1 MRSIALAMGLT
12 FGSALAPTVSAQEVQ
27 LVVPGAPE
35 NLVSILQTAS
45 LVYALEADPQ
55 NPASVQDYV
64 AAARADYTRLLT
76 GLYAEGYYGGTI
88 SILLDG
94 REAAG
99 IAPLD
104 ASTVLNRVV
113 MQVTPGPQF
122 TFGQTQIAPLAS
134 GTELPAAFA
143 PGEIARSDTI
153 RTAVNASVTA
163 WQNEGFAK
171 AAPAGQ
177 QITARHPTDT
187 LDVQV
192 AIAPGPRLTFGALSV
207 SGNQAVRTDRIVD
220 IAGLPSGEVYSPD
233 DVDRAAARLRR
244 TGAFSSVT
252 FVESD
257 TVGPGDTLPFEVQ
270 VVEQKRRRLGF
281 GAELS
286 SLDGLALSAYLQNR
300 NLLGGAERL
309 RYDAEIAGI
318 GGGTGGIDYS
328 LGVSFLRPRTFN
340 VDTDLYAN
348 AKIEQRDEPDYFL
361 RKFSTAVGLNRL
373 IGTDLTVS
381 GGLGL
386 ETAEVRDG
394 LGMRRYTILTAPIT
408 GKLDRRDDPL
418 DAKAGYYVDARVTPF
433 VGLAG
438 SDSGARLYGD
448 ARVYR
453 SFGADQKVTLAFR
466 GQIGSLLGASAASA
480 PTDFLFYSGGGGSVR
495 GQPYQSLGVD
505 VGGVTV
511 GGLSLFVASLEARVQ
526 VTQKI
531 GIVGFYDYG
540 YVGAKSTPLTG
551 GTDHAGAGL
560 GLRYDTGIGPIRLD
574 LATAV
579 SGPGGSG
586 GVQIYIGIGQSF

>member
-1 MRSIALAMGLT
+1 MRSFAFAMGLS
-12 FGSALAPTVSAQEVQ
+12 FGSALALIASAQEVQ

-35 NLVSILQTAS
+35 SLVTTLQTAS
-45 LVYALEADPQ
+45 LVYALKEDPA

-64 AAARADYTRLLT
+64 AAARADYVRLLT
-76 GLYAEGYYGGTI
+76 GLYAQGYYGGTI

-104 ASTVLNRVV
+104 APTVLNSVV

-122 TFGQTQIAPLAS
+122 TFGQTQIAPVAS

-143 PGEIARSDTI
+143 RGEIARSDTI
-153 RTAVNASVTA
+153 RKAVNASVTA
-163 WQNEGFAK
+163 WQNDGFAK
-171 AAPAGQ
+171 AVPAGQ
-177 QITARHPTDT
+177 QITARHPGDT

-207 SGNQAVRTDRIVD
+207 SGNEAVRTDRIVD

-244 TGAFSSVT
+244 TGAFSSVVL
-252 FVESD
+252 VESEG
-257 TVGPGDTLPFEVQ
+257 VGPNDTLPFEVQ

-286 SLDGLALSAYLQNR
+286 SLDGLALSAYLLNR

-318 GGGTGGIDYS
+318 GGSTGGIDYS
-328 LGVSFLRPRTFN
+328 IGVSFLRPRTFN

-348 AKIEQRDEPDYFL
+348 AKLEQRDEPDYFIN
-361 RKFSTAVGLNRL
+361 KFSTAVGLNRL
-373 IGTDLTVS
+373 IGEDLTVS
-381 GGLGL
+381 GGLGF
-386 ETAEVRDG
+386 ETAEVNDG

-408 GKLDRRDDPL
+408 GTLDRRDDPL
-418 DAKAGYYVDARVTPF
+418 DAKAGYYIDARVTPF
-433 VGLAG
+433 VGLSG
-438 SDSGARLYGD
+438 SDSGARLYADGR
-448 ARVYR
+448 AYR
-453 SFGADQKVTLAFR
+453 SFGAEQKVTLAFR
-466 GQIGSLLGASAASA
+466 GQIGSLLSASAQNA

-505 VGGVTV
+505 VGGTKI
-511 GGLSLFVASLEARVQ
+511 GGRSLFNASVEARVQ

-540 YVGAKSTPLTG
+540 YVSAGSTPLTG
-551 GTDHAGAGL
+551 GADHAGAGL
-560 GLRYDTGIGPIRLD
+560 GVRYATGIGPIRLD
-574 LATAV
+574 LATPV
-579 SGPGGSG
+579 SGSNAVGA
-586 GVQIYIGIGQSF
+586 VQIYIGIGQSF

>member
-1 MRSIALAMGLT
+1 MRSIALVIGLAVGGT
-12 FGSALAPTVSAQEVQ
+12 MAQGQEVQ
-27 LVVPGAPE
+27 LIVPGAPDS
-35 NLVSILQTAS
+35 LITTLQSASLIYDLKADTETTAS
-45 LVYALEADPQ
+45 P
-55 NPASVQDYV
+55 QDYV
-64 AAARADYTRLLT
+64 AAARADYARLLT
-76 GLYAEGYYGGTI
+76 GLYAQGYYGGTI

-104 ASTVLNRVV
+104 APTVLNSVTIQVV
-113 MQVTPGPQF
+113 PGPQF
-122 TFGQTQIAPLAS
+122 TFGQTRIAPLAS
-134 GTELPAAFA
+134 GTELPAAFG
-143 PGEIARSDTI
+143 PGEIARSETI
-153 RTAVNASVTA
+153 RAAVTASVNAWEDA
-163 WQNEGFAK
+163 GHAK
-171 AAPAGQ
+171 AAAAGQ
-177 QITARHPTDT
+177 QITARHPANV

-192 AIAPGPRLTFGALSV
+192 AIAPGPELTFGALTV
-207 SGNQAVRTDRIVD
+207 TGNENVRTARIID

-244 TGAFSSVT
+244 TGAFSSVA

-257 TVGPGDTLPFEVQ
+257 TIGPNDTLPFEVQ

-286 SLDGLALSAYLQNR
+286 SLEGLALSAFLLNR

-348 AKIEQRDEPDYFL
+348 AKIEQRDEPDYFIN
-361 RKFSTAVGLNRL
+361 KFSAAVGLNRL

-381 GGLGL
+381 GGIGF
-386 ETAEVRDG
+386 ETAEVDDG
-394 LGMRRYTILTAPIT
+394 LGLRRYTILTLPIT
-408 GKLDRRDDPL
+408 GTLDRRDDPL
-418 DAKAGYYVDARVTPF
+418 DAKAGYYIDAEVTPF
-433 VGLAG
+433 VGLTG
-438 SDSGARLYGD
+438 SDSGARLYAD

-453 SFGADQKVTLAFR
+453 SFGADQRVTLAFR
-466 GQIGSLLGASAASA
+466 GQVGSLLGASAASS

-495 GQPYQSLGVD
+495 GQAYQSLGVD

-511 GGLSLFVASLEARVQ
+511 GGLSLFNASVEARVQ
-526 VTQKI
+526 VRPKI

-540 YVGAKSTPLTG
+540 YVSPGSTPLTG
-551 GTDHAGAGL
+551 GNDHAGAGI
-560 GLRYDTGIGPIRLD
+560 GVRYATRIGPIRLD
-574 LATAV
+574 LATPV
-579 SGPGGSG
+579 SGADAGGS
-586 GVQIYIGIGQSF
+586 VQIYIGIGQSF